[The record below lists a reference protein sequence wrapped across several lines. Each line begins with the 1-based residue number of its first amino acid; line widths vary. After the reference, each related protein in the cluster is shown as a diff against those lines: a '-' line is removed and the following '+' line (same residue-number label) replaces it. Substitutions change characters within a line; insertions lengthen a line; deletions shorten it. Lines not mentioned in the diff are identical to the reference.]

1 MTDDLDFQESLDRY
15 FEIEAA
21 ELLQTIEQTLLS
33 LVEEKTVERVHTLM
47 RSAHTIKGGAA
58 NCGFKTIETI
68 AHHLEDVFQALYPAE
83 LEIDP
88 ELGLLLM
95 EGYDCLYDPLS
106 ALLAGVPYDE
116 AATLERTAELFA
128 RLQLHLGDFFGRETP
143 LPTASELGFDVIG
156 SIFADSIP
164 QDLEVLAEAISG
176 QNISK
181 VEESLTSLA
190 EFLLELGGS
199 YSLPG
204 IAAIASTT
212 LVAIER
218 HPTQVLEIAP
228 VALSNFQQ
236 AQLAVLGGN
245 RANGG
250 EVSAELSAWAG
261 TAIELSSANDA
272 QIGMSDSDD
281 WLSLVD
287 STNSDVTGA
296 FSTEEFAA
304 DQAESGEWL
313 SLLNSDHPDLAA
325 AQSTDHSM
333 TDDWLSLVDGDAKLN
348 QTLTDRELNDHTTN
362 EWLSL
367 VESADF
373 IDTPATQL
381 TDHDATSEWLSLVA
395 PDNLS
400 ASITTDPTKLTNA
413 ETSADWLSLVEPDLA
428 DSTAT
433 TSEPQLNADVVPLT
447 ETAANSADGL
457 ALVGPSNSTSS
468 VEEIQ
473 QPIDLKDFPD
483 TFELDPEIVEISSFE
498 PETVGLTIGADLSQT
513 EYLIEAIEQHSHSEQ
528 KSPSDTGLALAHIS
542 GIDRIFQSIAI
553 GEPSGSQPE
562 DQPPAPPSDREA
574 QTAASASVR
583 VATIQL
589 ERLGH
594 TIGELLIDD
603 NQQFLRAEQLQGLAQ
618 STIEQYRRCEQRLR
632 LISDWSDHNT
642 LGGDR
647 SPGSSRRKNS
657 PYSPSGRKQRQSGNN
672 HQAPATF
679 DSLELDVYS
688 DLSILL
694 QSLTDDLAE
703 LGLRIESLAEMT
715 QRSRVTLGKRKQLL
729 AEAQAELF
737 EARMVEISTVLNRF
751 PRLLQQMV
759 ASHRKPAELKLI
771 GTTVSIDKIIAEKL
785 YDPLLHLIRNAYD
798 HGVESAEARRQQGKS
813 PTGQLTIEA
822 YHQGN
827 RTTIEVSDDGQG
839 LNWKKIRQR
848 AIDLNLLRADRAA
861 TASEAELAEIM
872 FAPGFSTAEQ
882 VNDLSGRGIGLDVVR
897 DRLSALQGT
906 IDVRSTP
913 GKGTTF
919 TMQFPLNLT
928 TARLLICESQGV
940 AHALRSEAIS
950 QVLLPTPER
959 IQTQSSLTEKGTAK
973 FLRWG
978 EGSSQKLI
986 PIYPLNNLLEYHCP
1000 IVASEGIA
1008 SIFPTQTKNSDNA
1021 ILLLDI
1027 DDEQICLE
1035 VNRIL
1040 VEQELVVKSLGQTF
1054 GLPNYIQGYSVLGD
1068 GSLTL
1073 ALDPV
1078 ELLAQVRTSTAAPKF
1093 SPPKLAA
1100 LQPALQAALAPVQD
1114 HAIAGEIEPAITEES
1129 SNSKVHSGRQ
1139 LQVLVVDDSLVQRQ
1153 SLVRSLTK
1161 AGCQVIQAS
1170 HGREG
1175 LLRLQEHPRIRFI
1188 VCDIEMPQ
1196 MNGFEFLSHCRQDP
1210 KLSQIPIVML
1220 TTRGGQKHRQL
1231 AMTLG
1236 AKDYLTKPQSERDL
1250 LDLVAKLTQT
1260 SEVGV

>member
-33 LVEEKTVERVHTLM
+33 LVEEKTIERVHTLM
-47 RSAHTIKGGAA
+47 RAAHTIKGSAA

-68 AHHLEDVFQALYPAE
+68 AHHLEDVFQALYPPE
-83 LEIDP
+83 LEIDD

-116 AATLERTAELFA
+116 AATLERTASLFA
-128 RLQLHLGDFFGRETP
+128 RLQDHLGDFFGRETP
-143 LPTASELGFDVIG
+143 LPTAAELGFDVIG
-156 SIFADSIP
+156 SIFTDSIP
-164 QDLEVLAEAISG
+164 QDLEVLADAVAG
-176 QNISK
+176 QNVGK
-181 VEESLTSLA
+181 VQESLISLS

-204 IAAIASTT
+204 IAEIATTTLTALDRNPGQVLAIA
-212 LVAIER
+212 
-218 HPTQVLEIAP
+218 Q
-228 VALSNFQQ
+228 VALTNFQQ
-236 AQLAVLGGN
+236 AQLAILGGD
-245 RANGG
+245 RSIGG
-250 EVSAELSAWAG
+250 TVSVELRGWAESQSGSDAAPASSGDSA
-261 TAIELSSANDA
+261 
-272 QIGMSDSDD
+272 D

-287 STNSDVTGA
+287 SDNTDVNLT
-296 FSTEEFAA
+296 FAA
-304 DQAESGEWL
+304 EQET
-313 SLLNSDHPDLAA
+313 
-325 AQSTDHSM
+325 QTVTDSA
-333 TDDWLSLVDGDAKLN
+333 DWLSLVDSDNSDATIAFSNEQLAEN
-348 QTLTDRELNDHTTN
+348 A

-367 VESADF
+367 VESNHAGDPVEAAPNAD
-373 IDTPATQL
+373 AANEWL
-381 TDHDATSEWLSLVA
+381 SMVDATEPTTPTVTDDAADWLSLVDDNATEIETATA
-395 PDNLS
+395 PQVTAAD
-400 ASITTDPTKLTNA
+400 
-413 ETSADWLSLVEPDLA
+413 ESADWLSLVDDNAAETESQGTTTDESADWLSLVDDNSATSGTESTANDDFVELVDPDLEEDSAGELTIA
-428 DSTAT
+428 DRAESAYPLAAIEFHQS
-433 TSEPQLNADVVPLT
+433 SE
-447 ETAANSADGL
+447 L
-457 ALVGPSNSTSS
+457 ALP
-468 VEEIQ
+468 
-473 QPIDLKDFPD
+473 
-483 TFELDPEIVEISSFE
+483 
-498 PETVGLTIGADLSQT
+498 
-513 EYLIEAIEQHSHSEQ
+513 
-528 KSPSDTGLALAHIS
+528 HIS
-542 GIDRIFQSIAI
+542 GIDRIFHSIAMAPPST
-553 GEPSGSQPE
+553 EPVA
-562 DQPPAPPSDREA
+562 DLQPPAAPDREA
-574 QTAASASVR
+574 QAASAATVR

-603 NQQFLRAEQLQGLAQ
+603 NQQFLRAEQLQGMAQ
-618 STIEQYRRCEQRLR
+618 STIEQYRRCEYRLR
-632 LISDWSDHNT
+632 AIADWSDNS
-642 LGGDR
+642 DR
-647 SPGSSRRKNS
+647 AAMTSRTTK
-657 PYSPSGRKQRQSGNN
+657 GKKKQKKAANN
-672 HQAPATF
+672 DAQAQF

-694 QSLTDDLAE
+694 QNMTDDLAE
-703 LGLRIESLAEMT
+703 LGLRVESLAEMT
-715 QRSRVTLGKRKQLL
+715 QKSRVTLGKRKQLL
-729 AEAQAELF
+729 SEAQAELF

-759 ASHRKPAELKLI
+759 ASHRKPAKLELI

-798 HGVESAEARRQQGKS
+798 HGVEAPEARSLQGKS
-813 PTGQLTIEA
+813 ETGQLTIKA

-839 LNWKKIRQR
+839 LNWPKIRQR
-848 AIDLNLLRADRAA
+848 AIEMKLIGSAQAA
-861 TASEAELAEIM
+861 TATEAELAEIM

-897 DRLSALQGT
+897 DRLGALQGS
-906 IDVRSTP
+906 IDVRSVP

-950 QVLLPTPER
+950 QVLLPSPDR
-959 IQTQSSLTEKGTAK
+959 IQSQASSMEQGTSK

-978 EGSSQKLI
+978 DGASQKLI
-986 PIYPLNNLLEYHCP
+986 PIYPLNDLLEYHCP
-1000 IVASEGIA
+1000 LVASEQGKA
-1008 SIFPTQTKNSDNA
+1008 SIFPTQTKNSSDA
-1021 ILLLDI
+1021 LLLLDI

-1078 ELLAQVRTSTAAPKF
+1078 ELLSQVRNTTAAPKF
-1093 SPPKLAA
+1093 APPKFAA
-1100 LQPALQAALAPVQD
+1100 LQPALQAALAPSSD
-1114 HAIAGEIEPAITEES
+1114 DDAAIDGEIIDTPTEPVRTNI
-1129 SNSKVHSGRQ
+1129 GRQ
-1139 LQVLVVDDSLVQRQ
+1139 MQVLVVDDSLVQRQ
-1153 SLVRSLTK
+1153 TLVRSLTK

-1170 HGREG
+1170 HGKEG

-1210 KLSQIPIVML
+1210 KFSQIPIVML

-1236 AKDYLTKPQSERDL
+1236 AKDYLTKPQSEKEL
-1250 LDLVAKLTQT
+1250 LDIIAKLAHP

>member
-33 LVEEKTVERVHTLM
+33 LVEEKTIERVHTLM
-47 RSAHTIKGGAA
+47 RAAHTIKGSAA

-68 AHHLEDVFQALYPAE
+68 AHHLEDVFQALYPPE
-83 LEIDP
+83 LEIDN

-116 AATLERTAELFA
+116 AATLERTASLFA
-128 RLQLHLGDFFGRETP
+128 RLQDHLGDFFGRETP
-143 LPTASELGFDVIG
+143 LPTAAELGFDVIG
-156 SIFADSIP
+156 SIFTDSIP
-164 QDLEVLAEAISG
+164 QDLEVLADAVAG
-176 QNISK
+176 QNVGK
-181 VEESLTSLA
+181 VQESLISLS

-204 IAAIASTT
+204 IAEIATTTLTALDRNPGQVLAIA
-212 LVAIER
+212 
-218 HPTQVLEIAP
+218 Q
-228 VALSNFQQ
+228 VALTNFQQ
-236 AQLAVLGGN
+236 AQLAILGGD
-245 RANGG
+245 RSIGG
-250 EVSAELSAWAG
+250 TVSLELKGWAESQSG
-261 TAIELSSANDA
+261 SESSAASSNGDSADWLSLVDNDRA
-272 QIGMSDSDD
+272 DNTEVNLTFADEQVNSNVTDSDD

-287 STNSDVTGA
+287 SDNADATIA
-296 FSTEEFAA
+296 FSDE
-304 DQAESGEWL
+304 QLAE
-313 SLLNSDHPDLAA
+313 NA
-325 AQSTDHSM
+325 
-333 TDDWLSLVDGDAKLN
+333 
-348 QTLTDRELNDHTTN
+348 

-367 VESADF
+367 VESNHTDDPAETAPNAD
-373 IDTPATQL
+373 AANEWL
-381 TDHDATSEWLSLVA
+381 SMVDATEPTIPAVADDAADWLSLVD
-395 PDNLS
+395 DN
-400 ASITTDPTKLTNA
+400 ATEI
-413 ETSADWLSLVEPDLA
+413 ETEPQVTVADESADWLSLVD
-428 DSTAT
+428 DNAT
-433 TSEPQLNADVVPLT
+433 EIET
-447 ETAANSADGL
+447 ETAPATIADDAADWLSLVDDNSATSVTEPAASDDFVELVDPDLEEDSAGELTIADRVESAYPLATIEFHQSSEL
-457 ALVGPSNSTSS
+457 ALP
-468 VEEIQ
+468 
-473 QPIDLKDFPD
+473 
-483 TFELDPEIVEISSFE
+483 
-498 PETVGLTIGADLSQT
+498 
-513 EYLIEAIEQHSHSEQ
+513 
-528 KSPSDTGLALAHIS
+528 HIS
-542 GIDRIFQSIAI
+542 GIDRIFHSISMAPPST
-553 GEPSGSQPE
+553 EPVE
-562 DQPPAPPSDREA
+562 DLQPPAAPDREA
-574 QTAASASVR
+574 QAASAATVR

-603 NQQFLRAEQLQGLAQ
+603 NQQFLRAEQLQGMAQ
-618 STIEQYRRCEQRLR
+618 STIEQYRRCEHRLR
-632 LISDWSDHNT
+632 AIADWSDNS
-642 LGGDR
+642 DR
-647 SPGSSRRKNS
+647 AVMTSRTTK
-657 PYSPSGRKQRQSGNN
+657 GKKKQKKAATNDA
-672 HQAPATF
+672 QAHF

-694 QSLTDDLAE
+694 QNMTDDLAE
-703 LGLRIESLAEMT
+703 LGLRVESLAEMT
-715 QRSRVTLGKRKQLL
+715 QKSRVTLGKRKQLL
-729 AEAQAELF
+729 ADAQAELF

-759 ASHRKPAELKLI
+759 ASHRKPAKLELI

-798 HGVESAEARRQQGKS
+798 HGVEAPEARSLQGKS
-813 PTGQLTIEA
+813 ETGQLTIKA

-839 LNWKKIRQR
+839 LNWPKIRQR
-848 AIDLNLLRADRAA
+848 AIDMKLIGSAQAA
-861 TASEAELAEIM
+861 TATEAELAEIM

-897 DRLSALQGT
+897 DRLSALQGS
-906 IDVRSTP
+906 IDVRSVP

-950 QVLLPTPER
+950 QVLLPSADR
-959 IQTQSSLTEKGTAK
+959 IQSQVSSMDKGTSK

-978 EGSSQKLI
+978 DGASQKLI
-986 PIYPLNNLLEYHCP
+986 PIYPLNDLLEYHCP
-1000 IVASEGIA
+1000 LVASEQGKA
-1008 SIFPTQTKNSDNA
+1008 SIFPTQTKNSSDA
-1021 ILLLDI
+1021 LLLLDI

-1078 ELLAQVRTSTAAPKF
+1078 ELLAQVRNTSAAPKF
-1093 SPPKLAA
+1093 DPPKFAA
-1100 LQPALQAALAPVQD
+1100 LQPALQAALAPSSSSD
-1114 HAIAGEIEPAITEES
+1114 DDTAIDGEIIDTPTEPVRTNI
-1129 SNSKVHSGRQ
+1129 GRQ
-1139 LQVLVVDDSLVQRQ
+1139 MQVLVVDDSLVQRQ
-1153 SLVRSLTK
+1153 TLVRSLTK
-1161 AGCQVIQAS
+1161 AGYQVIQAS
-1170 HGREG
+1170 HGKEG

-1188 VCDIEMPQ
+1188 ACDIEMPQ

-1236 AKDYLTKPQSERDL
+1236 AKDYLTKPQSEKEL
-1250 LDLVAKLTQT
+1250 LDIIAKLAHP